1 MWLLADTNTVV
12 YQSSIGVGSIV
23 AAVCSWDR
31 NKSILL
37 AIVSAVLSWIY
48 VIYFTVTRQPREL
61 K

>member
-12 YQSSIGVGSIV
+12 YQSSIGIGSIV

-37 AIVSAVLSWIY
+37 AIIGALLSWIY
-48 VIYFTVTRQPREL
+48 VIYFAVTREPGEV